1 MAEQVI
7 IAGAGPVGSVLAM
20 LLARQGY
27 RVRILERRSDPRCTA
42 TERGRSINL
51 TLATRG
57 LVALDKAGMLDR
69 LRHEMMPMQGRR
81 VHELDGKGPLVPYGQ
96 TSQEA
101 IHAISR
107 ARLNLVLLAAAAE
120 TPQVEIVFDAQVVD
134 VDPTTGVVQ
143 WRDAQGQ
150 LRTEPPARVILAADG
165 ARSGV
170 RRALVERGL
179 AEVSE
184 EPLDHD
190 YKELNI
196 PALPDG
202 GWALD
207 PTALHVWPRRDFMAI
222 AMPNPD
228 GTLIATLFMPRDLFV
243 ELKAPEVARRF
254 FADRF
259 PDLLRLMP
267 DFEAEFVAH
276 PQSRLGTVRCHP
288 WHVGRVLLVG
298 DAAHAIVPFHG
309 QGLNCG
315 LEDCVLIA
323 DLLARHQDPEAAF
336 AEFNRT
342 RRSDTDAMADMAI
355 DNYRDLREGMLS
367 ADIVSRK
374 ALAHALERRFPDR
387 FIPRYSMVTFRAD
400 ISYSEAMSRGALQ
413 EQVLNA
419 LMAAGGGADSGLA
432 AQLLDRAGL

>member
-20 LLARQGY
+20 LLARQGH
-27 RVRILERRSDPRCTA
+27 RVRILERRSDPRCTV

-81 VHELDGKGPLVPYGQ
+81 MHELDGKGPLVPYGQ

-107 ARLNLVLLAAAAE
+107 ARLNLVLIAAAAE

-150 LRTEPPARVILAADG
+150 LQTEPPARVILAADG

-179 AEVSE
+179 VEVSE

-228 GTLIATLFMPRDLFV
+228 GTLIATLFMQRDLFV

-288 WHVGRVLLVG
+288 WHVDRVLLVG

-323 DLLARHQDPEAAF
+323 DLLAQHQEPEAAF

-342 RRSDTDAMADMAI
+342 RRADTDAIADMAI

-367 ADIVSRK
+367 ADFVSRK